1 VPTATVT
8 GDLTYYDPGLGACG
22 TSAGDND
29 MVCAVSRLIFDA
41 AAAPGDSN
49 PNHNPLC
56 GRRVRVQR
64 NAASVDLTVVDRCVA
79 CAATDL
85 DLSPAAFADL
95 ADPALGRVTGTWGFL
110 PT

>member
-8 GDLTYYDPGLGACG
+8 GDLTYYSPGLGACG
-22 TSAGDND
+22 TTASDGD
-29 MVCAVSRLIFDA
+29 MVCAVSRLVFDA

-64 NAASVDLTVVDRCVA
+64 NAASVVLTT
-79 CAATDL
+79 AA
-85 DLSPAAFADL
+85 SPALPPTLTSAPPPL
-95 ADPALGRVTGTWGFL
+95 ATW
-110 PT
+110 PTRRWAA